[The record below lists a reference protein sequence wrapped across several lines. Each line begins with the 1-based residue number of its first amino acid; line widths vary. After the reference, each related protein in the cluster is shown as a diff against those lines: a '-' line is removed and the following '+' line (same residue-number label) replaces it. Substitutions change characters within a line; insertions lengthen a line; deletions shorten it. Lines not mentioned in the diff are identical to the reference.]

1 MSNIIVVT
9 GGTNTGKSELLTKL
23 YETILRWYDN
33 YELTIEKQ
41 PINSLGDF
49 LADITIKRNKPLK
62 DANEKKYPNDISTN
76 NEEDCCKNNPQQND
90 KKDSIRIL
98 INTAGDELGNFNQLK
113 DKLDIDK
120 DYDFLIIVLK
130 KTNEDL
136 GKSLEDIYSNLK
148 PSKKGDTPIADID
161 NLFKSFDVQL
171 SNNYHKV
178 REKNLICVMKEIVCY
193 TYNNLK

>member
-41 PINSLGDF
+41 PINSFGDF
-49 LADITIKRNKPLK
+49 LADITIKINKPLK
-62 DANEKKYPNDISTN
+62 DANEKKYPNDINTN

-98 INTAGDELGNFNQLK
+98 INTAGDEIGNFTLLEGAITT
-113 DKLDIDK
+113 DF
-120 DYDFLIIVLK
+120 DFLIFSKRDRMKGGK
-130 KTNEDL
+130 KLSSDL
-136 GKSLEDIYSNLK
+136 QSHI
-148 PSKKGDTPIADID
+148 KKG
-161 NLFKSFDVQL
+161 KKK
-171 SNNYHKV
+171 SNNHHNE
-178 REKNLICVMKEIVCY
+178 REKNLMCIIKEIVFY
-193 TYNNLK
+193 IYNNLN